1 MSRSPLDPALL
12 KFPHVVSAREYAAL
26 RIDDLSARPRFG
38 CKGPG
43 APAWLAANGYSVPD
57 GANSARLDS
66 RGVLVARL
74 ATSEFLIE
82 AIDGGAQA
90 VSASLQ
96 QLAWPIGLPGWP
108 TSPPGSPTG
117 LPGRSMGLAS
127 GSTGPPGRP
136 MSPPATSLNPPTSL
150 VGPSASSMGPPPK
163 PARPLD
169 LYPVARQ
176 DLAVGIQGPSLQ
188 TLLRQICSVDFVALF
203 EASGPLDGPIALTS
217 MIGVSV
223 VAWPR
228 RTDSGSSLTVW
239 LDPSFAH
246 YFWTTL
252 LEVGRGVGTLV
263 IGSNTI

>member
-12 KFPHVVSAREYAAL
+12 KFPLVVSAREHAAL
-26 RIDDLSARPRFG
+26 AFDDLSARPRFG

-43 APAWLAANGYSVPD
+43 APSWLAANGYSVPE
-57 GANSARLDS
+57 GTNSATVDAQ
-66 RGVLVARL
+66 GILVARL

-90 VSASLQ
+90 VAASLH
-96 QLAWPIGLPGWP
+96 QLAWPIGPLGLPMGSSGRP
-108 TSPPGSPTG
+108 ISPPG
-117 LPGRSMGLAS
+117 A
-127 GSTGPPGRP
+127 
-136 MSPPATSLNPPTSL
+136 
-150 VGPSASSMGPPPK
+150 

-176 DLAVGIQGPSLQ
+176 DLVVGLQGPGLH
-188 TLLRQICSVDFVALF
+188 TLLRQICSVDFVPLF
-203 EASGPLDGPIALTS
+203 EASGPHNGPIALTS
-217 MIGVSV
+217 MIGVGV

-252 LEVGRGVGTLV
+252 LEVGRGVGALV

>member
-12 KFPHVVSAREYAAL
+12 KFPLVVSAREHAAL

-43 APAWLAANGYSVPD
+43 APSWLAANGYSVPE
-57 GANSARLDS
+57 GTNSATVDAQ
-66 RGVLVARL
+66 GILVARL

-82 AIDGGAQA
+82 AISGGAQTVA
-90 VSASLQ
+90 ASLQ
-96 QLAWPIGLPGWP
+96 QLVWPMSPSGLPIGSSGSPMAPPGGP
-108 TSPPGSPTG
+108 TSPPGS
-117 LPGRSMGLAS
+117 A
-127 GSTGPPGRP
+127 
-136 MSPPATSLNPPTSL
+136 
-150 VGPSASSMGPPPK
+150 
-163 PARPLD
+163 ARPPD
-169 LYPVARQ
+169 VYPVARQ
-176 DLAVGIQGPSLQ
+176 DLAVGIQGPGLQ
-188 TLLRQICSVDFVALF
+188 RLLRQICSVDFVPLF
-203 EASGPLDGPIALTS
+203 EASGPHNGPITLTS

-252 LEVGRGVGTLV
+252 LEVGRGVGALV
-263 IGSNTI
+263 IGSNNI

>member
-12 KFPHVVSAREYAAL
+12 KFPLVVSAREHAAL

-43 APAWLAANGYSVPD
+43 APSWLAANGYSVPE
-57 GANSARLDS
+57 GTNSATVDAQ
-66 RGVLVARL
+66 GILVARL

-82 AIDGGAQA
+82 AISGGAQTVA
-90 VSASLQ
+90 ASLQ
-96 QLAWPIGLPGWP
+96 QLVWPMGPSSFPIGPSGSPMAPPGGP
-108 TSPPGSPTG
+108 TSPPGS
-117 LPGRSMGLAS
+117 A
-127 GSTGPPGRP
+127 
-136 MSPPATSLNPPTSL
+136 
-150 VGPSASSMGPPPK
+150 
-163 PARPLD
+163 ARPLD
-169 LYPVARQ
+169 VYPVARQ
-176 DLAVGIQGPSLQ
+176 DLAVGIQGPGLQ
-188 TLLRQICSVDFVALF
+188 RLLRQICSVDFVPLF
-203 EASGPLDGPIALTS
+203 EASGPHNGPITLTS

-252 LEVGRGVGTLV
+252 LEVGRGVGALV
-263 IGSNTI
+263 IGSNNL

>member
-12 KFPHVVSAREYAAL
+12 KFPHVVSAREHAAL

-43 APAWLAANGYSVPD
+43 APSWLAANGYSVPD
-57 GANSARLDS
+57 SANSARLDS

-82 AIDGGAQA
+82 AVDGGAQA
-90 VSASLQ
+90 VSTSLQ
-96 QLAWPIGLPGWP
+96 QWVA
-108 TSPPGSPTG
+108 
-117 LPGRSMGLAS
+117 
-127 GSTGPPGRP
+127 
-136 MSPPATSLNPPTSL
+136 
-150 VGPSASSMGPPPK
+150 

-169 LYPVARQ
+169 VYPVARQ
-176 DLAVGIQGPSLQ
+176 DLVVGIRGPALQSL
-188 TLLRQICSVDFVALF
+188 LLQICSVDFVPLF
-203 EASGPLDGPIALTS
+203 EACGPHDGPIALTS

-228 RTDSGSSLTVW
+228 NTDSGSSLTAW
-239 LDPSFAH
+239 LDPSYAH

-252 LEVGRGVGTLV
+252 LEVGRSVGALV
-263 IGSNTI
+263 IGSNNL

>member
-12 KFPHVVSAREYAAL
+12 KFPLVVSAREHAAL

-43 APAWLAANGYSVPD
+43 APSWLAANGYSVPE
-57 GANSARLDS
+57 GTNSATVDAQ
-66 RGVLVARL
+66 GILVARL

-82 AIDGGAQA
+82 AISGGAQTVA
-90 VSASLQ
+90 ASLQ
-96 QLAWPIGLPGWP
+96 QLVWPMGPSSLPIGPSGSPMAPPGGP
-108 TSPPGSPTG
+108 TSPPGS
-117 LPGRSMGLAS
+117 A
-127 GSTGPPGRP
+127 
-136 MSPPATSLNPPTSL
+136 
-150 VGPSASSMGPPPK
+150 
-163 PARPLD
+163 ARPLD
-169 LYPVARQ
+169 VYPVARQ
-176 DLAVGIQGPSLQ
+176 DLAVGIQGPGLQ
-188 TLLRQICSVDFVALF
+188 RLLRQICSVDFVPLF
-203 EASGPLDGPIALTS
+203 EASGPHNGPITLTS

-252 LEVGRGVGTLV
+252 LEVGRGVGALV
-263 IGSNTI
+263 IGSNNI

>member
-12 KFPHVVSAREYAAL
+12 KFPHVVSAREQAAL

-74 ATSEFLIE
+74 ATSEFLVE
-82 AIDGGAQA
+82 AIDGGAEA
-90 VSASLQ
+90 VSASLH
-96 QLAWPIGLPGWP
+96 LL
-108 TSPPGSPTG
+108 GS
-117 LPGRSMGLAS
+117 S
-127 GSTGPPGRP
+127 
-136 MSPPATSLNPPTSL
+136 
-150 VGPSASSMGPPPK
+150 
-163 PARPLD
+163 ARPLD
-169 LYPVARQ
+169 VYPVARQ
-176 DLAVGIQGPSLQ
+176 DLVVGIQGPSLQ
-188 TLLRQICSVDFVALF
+188 QLLRQICSVDFAPLF

-228 RTDSGSSLTVW
+228 RTDSGSTLTAW

-263 IGSNTI
+263 IGSNNL